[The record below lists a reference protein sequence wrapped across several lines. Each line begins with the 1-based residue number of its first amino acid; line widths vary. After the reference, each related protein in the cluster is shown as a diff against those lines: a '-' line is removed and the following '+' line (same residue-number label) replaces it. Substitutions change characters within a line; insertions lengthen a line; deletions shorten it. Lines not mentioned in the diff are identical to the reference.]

1 MDELPDERTTELLL
15 ERTGVLLE
23 RLIVGAVERVAV
35 GIVERVAVGVVDTRF
50 TVLEARTGVATA
62 LSERRVV
69 VVTVALLRVG
79 VLLGRTAV
87 LCERVAVC
95 DVETLRVAVRTPVFS
110 TRVAL
115 PRPTVALRSAV
126 RMFVLPKVRVAV
138 LRGDTRVVASV
149 TLRDGVAVR
158 TADARSRS
166 IARAL
171 L

>member
-35 GIVERVAVGVVDTRF
+35 GVVDTRF

-62 LSERRVV
+62 VSERCVV

>member
-23 RLIVGAVERVAV
+23 RLIVGA
-35 GIVERVAVGVVDTRF
+35 VERVAVGVVDTRF

-69 VVTVALLRVG
+69 VVTVTLLRVG

-166 IARAL
+166 MARAL

>member
-35 GIVERVAVGVVDTRF
+35 GIVDTRF

-158 TADARSRS
+158 TADARLRS
-166 IARAL
+166 MARAL